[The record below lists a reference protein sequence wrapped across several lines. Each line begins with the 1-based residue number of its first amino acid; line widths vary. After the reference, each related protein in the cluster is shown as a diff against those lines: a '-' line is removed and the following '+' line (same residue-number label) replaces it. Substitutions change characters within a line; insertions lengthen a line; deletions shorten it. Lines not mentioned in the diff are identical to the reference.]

1 MAEPRFSLWNK
12 NIGKRHAST
21 DHNPTFKYF
30 KPDENDC
37 CKMLCQILRE
47 TNEGEPGLI
56 CGAPIKVQAAG
67 KKDIGA
73 MTGNLR
79 RHLLRYHKNEYDLVQ
94 KELDA
99 LSSSR
104 LLAKKSKVQKIK
116 DRLFITC
123 VYYIYKLSRKLF
135 LRHFFTLSRNFDKN
149 TFCSSFLLL
158 LIH

>member
-1 MAEPRFSLWNK
+1 MAEPSFSLWNK

-47 TNEGEPGLI
+47 TNQGEPGSI

-104 LLAKKSKVQKIK
+104 LLAKI
-116 DRLFITC
+116 IE
-123 VYYIYKLSRKLF
+123 I
-135 LRHFFTLSRNFDKN
+135 
-149 TFCSSFLLL
+149 
-158 LIH
+158 